1 MIGRRVCGPPLVS
14 SCATARRCTSALLR
28 EARLAVIASD
38 WGVTPAPRTTAR
50 LLSEVADDQ
59 GVEPAW
65 SVTPH
70 YLAASPGLRRL
81 PTHAGYPKSCDH
93 IS

>member
-1 MIGRRVCGPPLVS
+1 MIGRRLRGPPLVS

-28 EARLAVIASD
+28 KARLVVIASD
-38 WGVTPAPRTTAR
+38 WAVTPAARTTAR

-65 SVTPH
+65 SVTSY

-81 PTHAGYPKSCDH
+81 QTHAGHLKSCDH